1 MMFEVKGVSE
11 EIAKEALRLG
21 GHKLPV
27 KVKILSKEESLAESG
42 GK

>member
-1 MMFEVKGVSE
+1 MFEVKGVSP

-27 KVKILSKEESLAESG
+27 KVKILSKEESLAESD